1 MNTRPLFYSF
11 TSYDEIRDFIFYVEK
26 RMEKARNE
34 YNTFYV
40 RNEEDI
46 KDSLIHLETWDRFN
60 KLMSAASVLQG
71 RRELARSLHS
81 TNLKILDVIDEL
93 ENICLLNKKEI
104 KEQENERTRS

>member
-1 MNTRPLFYSF
+1 MNTRPSFYSF
-11 TSYDEIRDFIFYVEK
+11 TSYDEIEDFKSYLEQ

-34 YNTFYV
+34 YNMFDV
-40 RNEEDI
+40 KNEEDI
-46 KDSLIHLETWDRFN
+46 GDSLIFFETWDRFN
-60 KLMSAASVLQG
+60 KLMKTARVLQG

-104 KEQENERTRS
+104 KEQENE